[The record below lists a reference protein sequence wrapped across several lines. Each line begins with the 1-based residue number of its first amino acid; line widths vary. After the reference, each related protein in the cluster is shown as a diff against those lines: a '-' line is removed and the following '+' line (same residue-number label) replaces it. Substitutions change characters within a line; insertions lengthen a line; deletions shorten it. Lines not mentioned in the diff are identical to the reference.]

1 MFSIHPHFHRFAA
14 ALLIGLLAF
23 QGLGWFIAWHTAR
36 WEAFFSA
43 QQVLSEENTPVSS
56 VTLPMSLLPALQ
68 VGKKEIRYQGRLY
81 DIRSSHLV
89 GDSVRLV
96 LYHDQREE
104 ALFNALGSLLSP
116 SRDASSSLPSVL
128 SWLAKWLSTTFV
140 VPDALALRAWAE
152 LGQTP
157 LLFSAK
163 SLAAQQEPG
172 ILGPPPE
179 SDFSAE

>member
-1 MFSIHPHFHRFAA
+1 
-14 ALLIGLLAF
+14 
-23 QGLGWFIAWHTAR
+23 
-36 WEAFFSA
+36 
-43 QQVLSEENTPVSS
+43 
-56 VTLPMSLLPALQ
+56 MSLLTALQ

-140 VPDALALRAWAE
+140 VPDALAFCLWVESA
-152 LGQTP
+152 QSP
-157 LLFSAK
+157 LPVFAPT
-163 SLAAQQEPG
+163 LATQQEPG
-172 ILGPPPE
+172 IFGPPPE
-179 SDFSAE
+179 GDFSVE